1 VGEWLVSLL
10 IKGARVITAADDYL
24 GDVYVENDTV
34 TTIGASLDLPA
45 DKVIDAT
52 GCYLLPGG
60 VDPHTHLAFSL
71 GSTTTADD
79 YESGTIAAAFGGT
92 TTVVN
97 FAQQRRGQH
106 LRTAIEEGVAAAE
119 GKAVIDYGQHIV
131 ITEMDPGSLGQ
142 IDELVGEGVTSIKL
156 FMAYPG
162 ELMVDDATIF
172 TVLERAGEL
181 GALCCVHAE
190 NGPVID
196 VLVRRALAAG
206 HTNPGWHGRT
216 RPELAEAEATHRAI
230 ALAEMAGAPVYFVHL
245 SCGEALSEVTAARDR
260 GRPVFAETCPHYLFL
275 DSSVYDDDSFETAK
289 YVLTPPLRDARHHA
303 ELWRGLRT
311 DDVQVVSTDHCPFC
325 LNGQKTLGE
334 HDFSKIP
341 NGGPG
346 IEHRLQL
353 LYSGGVLGQKLT
365 LRRMVEVF
373 ATTPA
378 RLFGLYPRKGT
389 IAVGSDADL
398 VVFDPHGHT
407 TISADTHH
415 MKVDYSLYEG
425 WRLTGVVRT
434 VISAGRAVVENGLF
448 IGKPGSGRF
457 LRREASGQ
465 H

>member
-1 VGEWLVSLL
+1 MSLL
-10 IKGARVITAADDYL
+10 IKGGQVVTAADQYAA
-24 GDVYVENDTV
+24 DVYVEDDTIV
-34 TTIGASLDLPA
+34 TIGAALDLPA
-45 DKVIDAT
+45 DRVIDAT

-60 VDPHTHLAFSL
+60 VDPHTHLAFNL
-71 GSTTTADD
+71 GATTTADD
-79 YESGTIAAAFGGT
+79 YQSGTIAAAFGGT

-106 LRTAIEEGVAAAE
+106 LRAAIEDGLAAAA

-131 ITEMDPGSLGQ
+131 ITDLDSGSLGQ
-142 IDELVGEGVTSIKL
+142 IDELVAEGITSIKM

-172 TVLERAGEL
+172 QVLERAGQV
-181 GALCCVHAE
+181 GALCCIHAE

-206 HTNPGWHGRT
+206 HTNPSWHART

-230 ALAEMAGAPVYFVHL
+230 ALAEMANAGVYFVHL
-245 SCGEALSEVTAARDR
+245 SCGEALAEVTAARDR

-275 DSSVYDDDSFETAK
+275 DASVYDDESFDTAK

-311 DDVQVVSTDHCPFC
+311 DDLQVVSTDHCPFC
-325 LNGQKTLGE
+325 LNGQKTLGQD
-334 HDFSKIP
+334 DFSKIP

-353 LYSGGVLGQKLT
+353 LYSGGVVGGRLS
-365 LRRMVEVF
+365 LRRMVDVF

-398 VVFDPHGHT
+398 VVFDPNGTT
-407 TISADTHH
+407 TISANTHH
-415 MKVDYSLYEG
+415 MNVDYSLYEG
-425 WRLTGVVRT
+425 WQLTGAVRT
-434 VISAGRAVVENGLF
+434 VIVRGQPVVDGGLF
-448 IGKPGSGRF
+448 VGKPGSGQF

-465 H
+465 Q

>member
-1 VGEWLVSLL
+1 MGDATVSLL
-10 IKGARVITAADDYL
+10 IKGARVITAADDYI
-24 GDVYVENDTV
+24 GDVYVADDRI
-34 TTIGASLDLPA
+34 TTIGAGLDLAA
-45 DKVIDAT
+45 DHVIDAT

-60 VDPHTHLAFSL
+60 VDPHTHLAFNM
-71 GSTTTADD
+71 GPTTTSDD
-79 YESGTIAAAFGGT
+79 YASGTVAAAFGGT
-92 TTVVN
+92 TTIVN

-106 LRTAIEEGVAAAE
+106 LRAAIDDGLAAAE
-119 GKAVIDYGQHIV
+119 GNAVIDYGQHIV
-131 ITEMDPGSLGQ
+131 ITQMDDGTLRQ
-142 IDELVGEGVTSIKL
+142 IEELAAEGVTSIKL

-172 TVLERAGEL
+172 QVLERAGQV
-181 GALCCVHAE
+181 GALCCIHAE

-206 HTNPGWHGRT
+206 HTNPAWHGRT

-230 ALAEMAGAPVYFVHL
+230 ALAEMAGSGVYFVHL
-245 SCGEALSEVTAARDR
+245 SCTEALDEVTAARDR

-275 DSSVYDDDSFETAK
+275 DDRVYDDEGIDTAK
-289 YVLTPPLRDARHHA
+289 YVLTPPLRPARHQPQ
-303 ELWRGLRT
+303 LWRGLRT
-311 DDVQVVSTDHCPFC
+311 HDLQVVSSDHCPFC
-325 LNGQKTLGE
+325 LNGQKTLGV

-353 LYSGGVLGQKLT
+353 LYSRGVVAGHLT

-373 ATTPA
+373 STTPA

-398 VVFDPHGHT
+398 VVFDPNAT
-407 TISADTHH
+407 TTLSADTHH
-415 MKVDYSLYEG
+415 MNVDYSLYEG
-425 WRLTGVVRT
+425 WHLAGAVRT
-434 VISAGRAVVENGLF
+434 VIAAGCPVVDDGLF
-448 IGKPGSGRF
+448 VGKPCSGRY

-465 H
+465 L

>member
-1 VGEWLVSLL
+1 MNLL
-10 IKGARVITAADDYL
+10 IKAARVITAADDYTA
-24 GDVYVENDTV
+24 DVYVSDGKV
-34 TTIGASLDLPA
+34 TTIGAALELPA
-45 DKVIDAT
+45 DQVIDAT

-60 VDPHTHLAFSL
+60 VDPHTHLAFNL
-71 GSTTTADD
+71 GATTTADD
-79 YESGTIAAAFGGT
+79 YASGTIAAAFGGT

-106 LRTAIEEGVAAAE
+106 LRAAIDDGLAAAE

-131 ITEMDPGSLGQ
+131 ITELNSGSLSQ
-142 IDELVGEGVTSIKL
+142 IDELAAEGVTSIKL

-162 ELMVDDATIF
+162 ELMVDDATLF
-172 TVLERAGEL
+172 QVLERAGQV

-206 HTNPGWHGRT
+206 HTNPAWHGRT

-230 ALAEMAGAPVYFVHL
+230 ALAEMAGSAVYFVHL
-245 SCGEALSEVTAARDR
+245 SCTEALDEVTAARDR

-275 DSSVYDDDSFETAK
+275 DSSVYDDESFDTAK
-289 YVLTPPLRDARHHA
+289 YVLTPPLRPARHHA
-303 ELWRGLRT
+303 QLWRGLRT
-311 DDVQVVSTDHCPFC
+311 DDLQVVSTDHCPFC
-325 LNGQKTLGE
+325 LNGQKTLGA
-334 HDFSKIP
+334 HDFSRIP

-353 LYSGGVLGQKLT
+353 LYSGGVVAGHLT

-398 VVFDPHGHT
+398 VLFDPNGTT

-415 MKVDYSLYEG
+415 MAVDYSLYEG
-425 WRLTGVVRT
+425 WRLTGAVRT
-434 VISAGRAVVENGLF
+434 VIAAGRPVVEHGVF
-448 IGKPGSGRF
+448 VGKPGSGRY

-465 H
+465 P

>member
-1 VGEWLVSLL
+1 
-10 IKGARVITAADDYL
+10 
-24 GDVYVENDTV
+24 
-34 TTIGASLDLPA
+34 
-45 DKVIDAT
+45 
-52 GCYLLPGG
+52 
-60 VDPHTHLAFSL
+60 
-71 GSTTTADD
+71 
-79 YESGTIAAAFGGT
+79 
-92 TTVVN
+92 
-97 FAQQRRGQH
+97 
-106 LRTAIEEGVAAAE
+106 
-119 GKAVIDYGQHIV
+119 
-131 ITEMDPGSLGQ
+131 
-142 IDELVGEGVTSIKL
+142 
-156 FMAYPG
+156 
-162 ELMVDDATIF
+162 
-172 TVLERAGEL
+172 
-181 GALCCVHAE
+181 
-190 NGPVID
+190 
-196 VLVRRALAAG
+196 
-206 HTNPGWHGRT
+206 
-216 RPELAEAEATHRAI
+216 
-230 ALAEMAGAPVYFVHL
+230 
-245 SCGEALSEVTAARDR
+245 
-260 GRPVFAETCPHYLFL
+260 VFAETCPHYLFL

-289 YVLTPPLRDARHHA
+289 YVLTPPLRHARHHA

-425 WRLTGVVRT
+425 WRLAGAVRT

>member
-1 VGEWLVSLL
+1 VSLL
-10 IKGARVITAADDYL
+10 IKSARVVTAADDYTA
-24 GDVYVENDTV
+24 DVYVCDGKV
-34 TTIGASLDLPA
+34 TTIGAELDLPA
-45 DKVIDAT
+45 DQVIDAT

-60 VDPHTHLAFSL
+60 VDPHTHLAFTL
-71 GSTTTADD
+71 GETTTADD
-79 YESGTIAAAFGGT
+79 YASGTIAAAFGGT

-106 LRTAIEEGVAAAE
+106 LRIAIDDGLAAAE

-131 ITEMDPGSLGQ
+131 ITELDSGSLSQ
-142 IDELVGEGVTSIKL
+142 IDELASEGVTSIKL

-162 ELMVDDATIF
+162 ELMVDDATVF
-172 TVLERAGEL
+172 QVLERAGQV

-206 HTNPGWHGRT
+206 HTNPAWHGRT

-230 ALAEMAGAPVYFVHL
+230 ALAEMADSGVYFVHL
-245 SCGEALSEVTAARDR
+245 SCTEALDEVTAARDR

-275 DSSVYDDDSFETAK
+275 DSSVYDDESFDTAK
-289 YVLTPPLRDARHHA
+289 YVLTPPLRPARHHA
-303 ELWRGLRT
+303 QLWRGLRT
-311 DDVQVVSTDHCPFC
+311 DDLQVVSTDHCPFC
-325 LNGQKTLGE
+325 LNGQKTLGA
-334 HDFSKIP
+334 HDFSRIP

-353 LYSGGVLGQKLT
+353 LYSRGVVAGNLT

-398 VVFDPHGHT
+398 VVFDPTGTT
-407 TISADTHH
+407 TISVDTHH
-415 MKVDYSLYEG
+415 MAVDYSLYEG
-425 WRLTGVVRT
+425 WRLTGAVRT
-434 VISAGRAVVENGLF
+434 VIAAGRPVVEEGIF
-448 IGKPGSGRF
+448 VGKPGSGRY

-465 H
+465 L

>member
-1 VGEWLVSLL
+1 MNLL
-10 IKGARVITAADDYL
+10 IKGARVVTAADDYTA
-24 GDVYVENDTV
+24 DVYVSDGKV
-34 TTIGASLDLPA
+34 ATIGAALELPA
-45 DKVIDAT
+45 DQVIDAT

-60 VDPHTHLAFSL
+60 VDPHTHLAFNL
-71 GSTTTADD
+71 GATTTADD
-79 YESGTIAAAFGGT
+79 YASGTIAAAFGGT

-106 LRTAIEEGVAAAE
+106 LRAAIDDGLAAAE
-119 GKAVIDYGQHIV
+119 GKAVIDYGQHVV
-131 ITEMDPGSLGQ
+131 ITGLDSGSLSQ
-142 IDELVGEGVTSIKL
+142 VDELAAEGVTSIKL

-162 ELMVDDATIF
+162 ELMVDDATMF
-172 TVLERAGEL
+172 QVLERARQV

-206 HTNPGWHGRT
+206 HANPAWHGRT

-230 ALAEMAGAPVYFVHL
+230 ALAEMAGSAVYFVHL
-245 SCGEALSEVTAARDR
+245 SCTEALDEVTAARDR

-275 DSSVYDDDSFETAK
+275 DSSVYDDESFDTAK
-289 YVLTPPLRDARHHA
+289 YVLTPPLRPARHHA
-303 ELWRGLRT
+303 QLWRGLRT
-311 DDVQVVSTDHCPFC
+311 DDLQVVSTDHCPFC
-325 LNGQKTLGE
+325 LNGQKTLGA
-334 HDFSKIP
+334 HDFSRIP

-353 LYSGGVLGQKLT
+353 LYSGGVVAGHLT

-398 VVFDPHGHT
+398 VLFDPNGTT

-415 MKVDYSLYEG
+415 MAVDYSLYEG
-425 WRLTGVVRT
+425 WRLTGAVRT
-434 VISAGRAVVENGLF
+434 VISAGRPVVEHGVF
-448 IGKPGSGRF
+448 VGKPGSGRY

-465 H
+465 L

>member
-1 VGEWLVSLL
+1 MSLL
-10 IKGARVITAADDYL
+10 IKGARVITAADDYTA
-24 GDVYVENDTV
+24 DVYVEHDTV
-34 TTIGASLDLPA
+34 TTIGARLELPA
-45 DKVIDAT
+45 DRVIDAT

-60 VDPHTHLAFSL
+60 VDPHTHLANNLANTS
-71 GSTTTADD
+71 TADD
-79 YESGTIAAAFGGT
+79 YASGTTAAAFGGT
-92 TTVVN
+92 TTVIN

-106 LRTAIEEGVAAAE
+106 LRAAIDDGLAAAE
-119 GKAVIDYGQHIV
+119 GKAVIDYGQHVV
-131 ITEMDPGSLGQ
+131 ITDLDSGSLGQ
-142 IDELVGEGVTSIKL
+142 IDEVVAEGVTSVKL

-172 TVLERAGEL
+172 QVLERTGQL

-206 HTNPGWHGRT
+206 HTNPSWHGRT

-230 ALAEMAGAPVYFVHL
+230 ALAEMADAGVYLVHL
-245 SCGEALSEVTAARDR
+245 SCAEALAEVTAARDR

-275 DSSVYDDDSFETAK
+275 DSSVYDDESFDTAK

-325 LNGQKTLGE
+325 LNGQKTLGRN
-334 HDFSKIP
+334 DFSQIP

-353 LYSGGVLGQKLT
+353 LHSGGVVGGKLS
-365 LRRMVEVF
+365 LRRMVDVF

-398 VVFDPHGHT
+398 VLFDPAATT
-407 TISADTHH
+407 TISAKTHH
-415 MKVDYSLYEG
+415 MQVDYSLYEG
-425 WRLTGVVRT
+425 WQLTGAVRT
-434 VISAGRAVVENGLF
+434 VIVRGQPVVEGGLF
-448 IGKPGSGRF
+448 VGKSGSGRF
-457 LRREASGQ
+457 LRRDASGQ
-465 H
+465 Q